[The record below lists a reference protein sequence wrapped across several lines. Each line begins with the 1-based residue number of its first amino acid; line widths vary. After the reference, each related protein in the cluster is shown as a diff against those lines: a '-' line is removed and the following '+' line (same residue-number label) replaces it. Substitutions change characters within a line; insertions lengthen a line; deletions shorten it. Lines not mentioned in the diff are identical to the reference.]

1 MTDQDK
7 FNEWANQ
14 FEPESDRWEDMGR
27 DEVFIAGL
35 NAGRAEMPEQANEAI
50 RRLKA
55 FVITNHGPDA
65 KVLEQVNELLF
76 AGRKTQT
83 SKANQVQ
90 DDS

>member
-7 FNEWANQ
+7 FNEWADQ

-35 NAGRAEMPEQANEAI
+35 NAGRAEISKQANEAI

-55 FVITNHGPDA
+55 FVINNHGSDA
-65 KVLEQVNELLF
+65 KVLQQVNEILS
-76 AGRKTQT
+76 AGSKPTTVT
-83 SKANQVQ
+83 SEQVQ